1 MDFFDLHTHS
11 FYSDGFL
18 SPEDLIKKAKS
29 FGFKKISLTD
39 HNTIKGVDQAIDFG
53 KKYGVQVIPGVEI
66 YTHYKEFHL
75 HILGYNFD
83 YNNKDLLKTLSNLQ
97 KEKISSL
104 KKLIALLK
112 EKKWK
117 INEKEIFS
125 SPSSY
130 PGIGIVASTLLKGKN
145 FERVKKEVKIRPGQI
160 FGISD
165 LISFYYQSYFSLCP
179 EAEIPSEQAIE
190 LIHQA
195 KGKAVLAHPGQQLS
209 RKHWFI
215 VKELKEKGLDG
226 LEAISGHH
234 SWEKQDYWQRI
245 AKEFNLFITAG
256 SDYHG
261 DLPKQWG
268 LPINTL
274 WQYFRF
280 SLERF
285 KDMPL

>member
-1 MDFFDLHTHS
+1 
-11 FYSDGFL
+11 
-18 SPEDLIKKAKS
+18 
-29 FGFKKISLTD
+29 
-39 HNTIKGVDQAIDFG
+39 
-53 KKYGVQVIPGVEI
+53 
-66 YTHYKEFHL
+66 
-75 HILGYNFD
+75 
-83 YNNKDLLKTLSNLQ
+83 
-97 KEKISSL
+97 
-104 KKLIALLK
+104 
-112 EKKWK
+112 
-117 INEKEIFS
+117 
-125 SPSSY
+125 
-130 PGIGIVASTLLKGKN
+130 
-145 FERVKKEVKIRPGQI
+145 
-160 FGISD
+160 
-165 LISFYYQSYFSLCP
+165 
-179 EAEIPSEQAIE
+179 